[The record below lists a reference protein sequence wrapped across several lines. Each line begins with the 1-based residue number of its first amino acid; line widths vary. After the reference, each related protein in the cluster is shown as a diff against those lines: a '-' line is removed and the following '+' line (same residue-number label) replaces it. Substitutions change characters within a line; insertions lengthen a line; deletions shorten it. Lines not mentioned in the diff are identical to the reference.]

1 MIDIQFKSFFA
12 APEEALMEYHDR
24 GFHIEE
30 NLISSDICDQV
41 IEASLQLENAMNRT
55 YRPSMMPHKT
65 HSLFFELMKNT
76 KVVHIISKIVGGKV
90 SGIQSE
96 LFYCKPGTPG
106 FAPHQDNFFVQ
117 APPNNFAS
125 AWIALVDVI
134 PKSGGLIV
142 YPESHKEGDLPVQ
155 DFDKEEYA
163 SQDPNARKMGTIIP
177 EKYKPIHPSLKKG
190 SVLFIHGHVVHASN
204 KNESHYNRYVLLN
217 TYIKQGV
224 SFRPG
229 QYAAR
234 EEIALE

>member
-1 MIDIQFKSFFA
+1 MSDIQFKSFFA
-12 APEEALMEYHDR
+12 APEEALTDYQDR

-30 NLISSDICDQV
+30 NVIPADVCDQI
-41 IEASLQLENAMNRT
+41 IEASSQLENALNGT

-65 HSLFFELMKNT
+65 HPLFLEFMKTT
-76 KVVHIISKIVGGKV
+76 KIVSIISRLVGGKV

-106 FAPHQDNFFVQ
+106 FAAHQDNFFVQ
-117 APPNNFAS
+117 APQNHFAS
-125 AWIALVDVI
+125 AWTALVDVT

-155 DFDKEEYA
+155 EFDKEEYV
-163 SQDPNARKMGTIIP
+163 SQDPNARRMGTIIP
-177 EKYKPIHPSLKKG
+177 EKYKPLHPSLKKG

-204 KNESHYNRYVLLN
+204 ENESTYNRYVLLN

-224 SFRPG
+224 YFRPG
-229 QYAAR
+229 QYAGR
-234 EEIALE
+234 EEIPLE